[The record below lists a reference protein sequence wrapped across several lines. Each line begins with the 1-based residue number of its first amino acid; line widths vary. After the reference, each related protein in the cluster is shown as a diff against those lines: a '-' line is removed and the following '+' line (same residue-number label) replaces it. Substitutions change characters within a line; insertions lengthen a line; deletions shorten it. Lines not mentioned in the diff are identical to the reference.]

1 MEFRLLGTVS
11 IAAEAGELPLG
22 PAKRRSVLAALL
34 LRANAVV
41 PVDRLIDTVWEED
54 PPARARTVVQGHVSR
69 LRALFEQGGA
79 EDYGVELATHAQ
91 AYELRMPDQLLDTHR
106 FEELVQLAGH
116 QKHPGDA
123 VLMLREA
130 LSLWRGPAL
139 TGTVASEPLLVAAR
153 ALEETRLV
161 SVEQLAAAYGRLGE
175 HAKAAALLRAE
186 AAANPLR
193 ESLAA
198 TLILSLYRAGHQSD
212 ALDCYH
218 RTRTQLADEL
228 GVDPGPA
235 LRAAYEA
242 VLRGLPAVGQGT
254 VHTGF
259 PSAAGGTGTGGL
271 AGSVGSGGIVGSV
284 GAGGPVD
291 GPGASRGHGGG
302 AHEPGGPLAHG
313 STHDP
318 SGHAGPHG
326 AGGGSAD
333 WGAHE
338 PGGAHGGAHDP
349 SRAFAHGGAHDPNGA
364 FAHGGTHDPNG
375 AFPHGASHDPRGT
388 FSHTGSQ
395 GIGGEFIHGGAHEP
409 GGTLAGRGAHDPAG
423 MPAPGGTHP
432 AGSVPP
438 GSPPHG
444 PLPAGP
450 FSPGPVPPGSH
461 PTGAHSAGPLHAAA
475 HPTASHPAGAHPSGA
490 HPSGAHPAGAH
501 PSGHPATG
509 ALHAGADPGGGLPRG
524 AALHDVGGLP
534 AAGASAAASA
544 WPDAPWGVPA
554 AAGAAPG
561 GGLGAPAPPPL
572 PAPDLLPRT
581 PRGFLGRERELAAL
595 DAAVD
600 EARVA
605 LVTGPAGVG
614 KTAFALHWAHRRADD
629 FPDGVLYA
637 DLRGFSADEGLDA
650 ADVLREFLPALGV
663 PPRRVPESATAAAA
677 LYRSLT
683 EGRALLVVLDN
694 VRSADRARPLLPAGA
709 RSAAVV
715 TSRLRLGGLVASELA
730 RPVPLGVLG
739 RDESAALL
747 AAAVGAD
754 RIAAEPDAARR
765 LAELC
770 DGLPLALRVTAAQ
783 LAARPS
789 WRLADLAAELADEQ
803 RRLALL
809 SVDGADSAD
818 GSGVA
823 AALRLTVQGLPE
835 EAARLFRQLGVVTG
849 TDLDRPAAAALL
861 DRAPAVAAEALDRL
875 CDAHLLTEWAPGRHT
890 LHDLV
895 RLYARS
901 LDPDEDALLRLLDHY
916 TLTAMAAARAAEPD
930 DQPCCAAPSEARV
943 PRTAP
948 HFAGRDAALLWYAA
962 ERDNL
967 AAAVASAR
975 AAGHH
980 DRAWRLGIL
989 QWPYILW
996 NSHDGW
1002 VPLLEDAVDS
1012 AARIDDPDAES
1023 RARALLGWLLTQDG
1037 RLAEALVHLRLAP
1050 ALAARAG
1057 EPSSEATALVNL
1069 AVALDRTGVTPES
1082 LGHTARAV
1090 ALVRGTGDVMTEVL
1104 ALEHRARQFLA
1115 AGDPSAALA
1124 CAREGLALDGDT
1136 VNGLVGIRHSMMHTT
1151 AGAALL
1157 DLGHPAEAEAALLR
1171 ARELG
1176 VAHGY
1181 QEGVRRADAEL
1192 RRLREP
1198 ADR

>member
-79 EDYGVELATHAQ
+79 EDYGVELATHSQ

-116 QKHPGDA
+116 QRHPADA

-130 LSLWRGPAL
+130 LALWRGPAL
-139 TGTVASEPLLVAAR
+139 TGTVASESLLVAAR

-161 SVEQLAAAYGRLGE
+161 TVEQLAAAYGRLGE
-175 HAKAAALLRAE
+175 HAKAAAILRAE

-218 RTRTQLADEL
+218 RTRSQLADEL

-242 VLRGLPAVGQGT
+242 VLRGLPSAGQAVPWPGGAEPGPSGRS
-254 VHTGF
+254 VPGAAPGHGDARHL
-259 PSAAGGTGTGGL
+259 PSAPGRADT
-271 AGSVGSGGIVGSV
+271 AR
-284 GAGGPVD
+284 
-291 GPGASRGHGGG
+291 GPGAAGAPDAVGHGGSTGAAGAPGFPGPADPHGPGGTHGPGGSLVHGDVPVHGGAHAVGGPSAHGYEPAQGGAPVHSNSHEPARSPARGGPDRQGAAPRRGDAPAPAGAPGYEGGHGPACALAGGG
-302 AHEPGGPLAHG
+302 AHPGNALA
-313 STHDP
+313 P
-318 SGHAGPHG
+318 
-326 AGGGSAD
+326 
-333 WGAHE
+333 
-338 PGGAHGGAHDP
+338 
-349 SRAFAHGGAHDPNGA
+349 
-364 FAHGGTHDPNG
+364 
-375 AFPHGASHDPRGT
+375 
-388 FSHTGSQ
+388 
-395 GIGGEFIHGGAHEP
+395 
-409 GGTLAGRGAHDPAG
+409 
-423 MPAPGGTHP
+423 
-432 AGSVPP
+432 
-438 GSPPHG
+438 
-444 PLPAGP
+444 
-450 FSPGPVPPGSH
+450 SPGPG
-461 PTGAHSAGPLHAAA
+461 
-475 HPTASHPAGAHPSGA
+475 
-490 HPSGAHPAGAH
+490 
-501 PSGHPATG
+501 
-509 ALHAGADPGGGLPRG
+509 
-524 AALHDVGGLP
+524 
-534 AAGASAAASA
+534 
-544 WPDAPWGVPA
+544 
-554 AAGAAPG
+554 GAAPG
-561 GGLGAPAPPPL
+561 DALPCSSPSATSSGEAGAAAPWGAPATAA
-572 PAPDLLPRT
+572 PAFPVPDLLPRT
-581 PRGFLGRERELAAL
+581 PRGFLGRDRELDAL

-600 EARVA
+600 SARVA

-614 KTAFALHWAHRRADD
+614 KTALALHWAHRRAGD

-637 DLRGFSADEGLDA
+637 DLRGFSADDGIEA

-663 PPRRVPESATAAAA
+663 PPRGVPESATAAAA

-683 EGRALLVVLDN
+683 EDRALLVVLDN

-709 RSAAVV
+709 RSATVV
-715 TSRLRLGGLVASELA
+715 TSRLRLGGLVVSELA

-739 RDESAALL
+739 LDESAALL

-754 RIAAEPDAARR
+754 RVAAEPDAARR
-765 LAELC
+765 LAALC

-783 LAARPS
+783 LAARPG

-809 SVDGADSAD
+809 TVDGSESAD
-818 GSGVA
+818 GSGVP

-835 EAARLFRQLGVVTG
+835 EAGRLFRQLGVVPG
-849 TDLDRPAAAALL
+849 TDLDRLAAAALL
-861 DRAPAVAAEALDRL
+861 DRTPAVAAEALDRL
-875 CDAHLLTEWAPGRHT
+875 CDAHLLTEWAPGRHS

-930 DQPCCAAPSEARV
+930 DQPCCAPPPHARV
-943 PRTAP
+943 PRTTP
-948 HFAGRDAALLWYAA
+948 SFAGRDAALLWYAS

-967 AAAVASAR
+967 AAAVTAAR

-1012 AARIDDPDAES
+1012 AARVDDPDAES

-1050 ALAARAG
+1050 TLAARAG

-1082 LGHTARAV
+1082 LDHTARAV

-1104 ALEHRARQFLA
+1104 ALEHRSRQLLS

-1124 CAREGLALDGDT
+1124 CAHEGLGLDGDT
-1136 VNGLVGIRHSMMHTT
+1136 VNGLVGIRHSMLQTT
-1151 AGAALL
+1151 VGAALL
-1157 DLGHPAEAEAALLR
+1157 DLGRPADAEAALFR

-1176 VAHGY
+1176 LAHGY

>member
-11 IAAEAGELPLG
+11 IAAETGELPLG

-116 QKHPGDA
+116 QKHPADA

-161 SVEQLAAAYGRLGE
+161 SVEELAAAYGRLGE

-198 TLILSLYRAGHQSD
+198 ALILSLYRAGHQSD

-218 RTRTQLADEL
+218 RTRTQLADDL

-242 VLRGLPAVGQGT
+242 VLRGLPSVGQPVPWPGGT
-254 VHTGF
+254 EHGPAGLPGPDAALARGDDPRRPAGDPARPTLPGVWNHAPDVHAGRTAPAWPPGHGVTTTGHGPGDTAHRAAGGPSPQDAPSLAGAPDTSGWAGPLGTAAFADPAGAARAAGVANHPGPGGVPGPGGIPGSGGVPGPGGMFAHGAHVTGGAFVDGGGHASGGAGSHAGGDAPAGALAREGTQPAGSLPIGAHPTGSVTDGVLPGGGGATGVAAFSAASASGPGPGPGSAF
-259 PSAAGGTGTGGL
+259 PSADAAPPGTPWSAPAG
-271 AGSVGSGGIVGSV
+271 AV
-284 GAGGPVD
+284 A
-291 GPGASRGHGGG
+291 
-302 AHEPGGPLAHG
+302 
-313 STHDP
+313 
-318 SGHAGPHG
+318 
-326 AGGGSAD
+326 
-333 WGAHE
+333 
-338 PGGAHGGAHDP
+338 PGGA
-349 SRAFAHGGAHDPNGA
+349 
-364 FAHGGTHDPNG
+364 
-375 AFPHGASHDPRGT
+375 
-388 FSHTGSQ
+388 
-395 GIGGEFIHGGAHEP
+395 
-409 GGTLAGRGAHDPAG
+409 
-423 MPAPGGTHP
+423 
-432 AGSVPP
+432 V
-438 GSPPHG
+438 
-444 PLPAGP
+444 
-450 FSPGPVPPGSH
+450 
-461 PTGAHSAGPLHAAA
+461 
-475 HPTASHPAGAHPSGA
+475 
-490 HPSGAHPAGAH
+490 
-501 PSGHPATG
+501 AT
-509 ALHAGADPGGGLPRG
+509 
-524 AALHDVGGLP
+524 
-534 AAGASAAASA
+534 
-544 WPDAPWGVPA
+544 
-554 AAGAAPG
+554 
-561 GGLGAPAPPPL
+561 PAPPPPSL

-581 PRGFLGRERELAAL
+581 PRGFLGRTRELDAL

-600 EARVA
+600 TARVA

-614 KTAFALHWAHRRADD
+614 KTALALHWAHRRAGD

-637 DLRGFSADEGLDA
+637 DLRGFSSDDGIDA

-663 PPRRVPESATAAAA
+663 PPRQVPESATAAAA

-683 EGRALLVVLDN
+683 EDRALLVVLDN

-709 RSAAVV
+709 RSATVV
-715 TSRLRLGGLVASELA
+715 TSRLRLGGLVVSELA

-739 RDESAALL
+739 IDESTALL
-747 AAAVGAD
+747 AAAVGAE
-754 RIAAEPDAARR
+754 RVAAEPDAARR

-783 LAARPS
+783 LAARPG

-809 SVDGADSAD
+809 SVDGADCAD

-823 AALRLTVQGLPE
+823 AALRLTVQGLPQ

-849 TDLDRPAAAALL
+849 TDLDRQAAAALL

-875 CDAHLLTEWAPGRHT
+875 CDAHLLTEWAPGRHA

-930 DQPCCAAPSEARV
+930 DLPCCAAPPDARV
-943 PRTAP
+943 PRTTP

-967 AAAVASAR
+967 AAAVAAAR

-980 DRAWRLGIL
+980 DRAWRIGIL

-1002 VPLLEDAVDS
+1002 VPLLEDAIDS
-1012 AARIDDPDAES
+1012 AARVDDPDAES

-1069 AVALDRTGVTPES
+1069 AVAIDRTGVTAES

-1104 ALEHRARQFLA
+1104 AVEHRARQLLA
-1115 AGDPSAALA
+1115 AGDPAAALA
-1124 CAREGLALDGDT
+1124 CAHEGLALDGDT
-1136 VNGLVGIRHSMMHTT
+1136 VNGLVGIRHSMLHTT
-1151 AGAALL
+1151 AGTALL
-1157 DLGHPAEAEAALLR
+1157 DLGRASEAEAALAR

-1176 VAHGY
+1176 LAHGY
-1181 QEGVRRADAEL
+1181 QEGVRRADAQL
-1192 RRLREP
+1192 RRLRAP
-1198 ADR
+1198 AER

>member
-130 LSLWRGPAL
+130 LALWRGPAL
-139 TGTVASEPLLVAAR
+139 TGTVASEYLLVAAR

-161 SVEQLAAAYGRLGE
+161 TVEQLAAAYGRLGE
-175 HAKAAALLRAE
+175 HARAAAILRAE

-242 VLRGLPAVGQGT
+242 VLRGLPSSGQAVPWPGGAEP
-254 VHTGF
+254 G
-259 PSAAGGTGTGGL
+259 PSGRSAPGAAHGPDAARLPGGAPGHQDAGRGPGVPGPAGAPDVMGHRGHRGPVGAAGPQ
-271 AGSVGSGGIVGSV
+271 SSP
-284 GAGGPVD
+284 GPVD
-291 GPGASRGHGGG
+291 PLGPGGTLGQGAGHGPSGTPVHGGG
-302 AHEPGGPLAHG
+302 HGPSGTPAHG
-313 STHDP
+313 GGHAMGGTPTHGGGHSP
-318 SGHAGPHG
+318 SGTP
-326 AGGGSAD
+326 
-333 WGAHE
+333 
-338 PGGAHGGAHDP
+338 AHGGAHAMGGTP
-349 SRAFAHGGAHDPNGA
+349 THGYEPAHGVAPA
-364 FAHGGTHDPNG
+364 
-375 AFPHGASHDPRGT
+375 
-388 FSHTGSQ
+388 
-395 GIGGEFIHGGAHEP
+395 HGGAHEP
-409 GGTLAGRGAHDPAG
+409 ARSPARGGSDAQDAGLGRGDSPA
-423 MPAPGGTHP
+423 
-432 AGSVPP
+432 S
-438 GSPPHG
+438 
-444 PLPAGP
+444 
-450 FSPGPVPPGSH
+450 
-461 PTGAHSAGPLHAAA
+461 
-475 HPTASHPAGAHPSGA
+475 
-490 HPSGAHPAGAH
+490 
-501 PSGHPATG
+501 
-509 ALHAGADPGGGLPRG
+509 
-524 AALHDVGGLP
+524 VGGLP
-534 AAGASAAASA
+534 YEGGHASAGAPAWGGAQPGGALTTGPVPAGSHPGDALPSGVAATGSPFPLSSSPSAAAAEAGPPAAPWGAPATAPPPAGSAAASA
-544 WPDAPWGVPA
+544 PPA
-554 AAGAAPG
+554 FPV
-561 GGLGAPAPPPL
+561 
-572 PAPDLLPRT
+572 PDLLPRT
-581 PRGFLGRERELAAL
+581 PRGFLGRARELDAL

-600 EARVA
+600 TARVA

-614 KTAFALHWAHRRADD
+614 KTALALHWAHRRAGD

-637 DLRGFSADEGLDA
+637 DLRGFSADDGIDA

-663 PPRRVPESATAAAA
+663 PPRQVPESVTAAAA

-683 EGRALLVVLDN
+683 EDRALLVVLDN

-709 RSAAVV
+709 RSATVV
-715 TSRLRLGGLVASELA
+715 TSRLRLGGLVVSELA

-739 RDESAALL
+739 PDESAALL
-747 AAAVGAD
+747 AAAVGAE
-754 RIAAEPDAARR
+754 RVAAEPEAARR

-783 LAARPS
+783 LAARPG

-809 SVDGADSAD
+809 SVDGADGAD
-818 GSGVA
+818 GAGVP

-835 EAARLFRQLGVVTG
+835 EAGRLFRQLGVVAV
-849 TDLDRPAAAALL
+849 TDLDRQAAAALL

-875 CDAHLLTEWAPGRHT
+875 CDAHLLTEWAPGRHS

-901 LDPDEDALLRLLDHY
+901 LEPDEDALLRLLDHY

-930 DQPCCAAPSEARV
+930 DQPCCATPPQARV
-943 PRTAP
+943 PRTTP
-948 HFAGRDAALLWYAA
+948 SFAGRDAALLWYAS

-967 AAAVASAR
+967 AAAVAAAR

-1012 AARIDDPDAES
+1012 AARVGDPDAES

-1050 ALAARAG
+1050 PLAARAG

-1082 LGHTARAV
+1082 LDHTARAV

-1104 ALEHRARQFLA
+1104 ALEHRSRQLLSS
-1115 AGDPSAALA
+1115 GDPSAALA
-1124 CAREGLALDGDT
+1124 CAREGLGLDGDI
-1136 VNGLVGIRHSMMHTT
+1136 VNGLVGIRHSMLHTT
-1151 AGAALL
+1151 VGAALL
-1157 DLGHPAEAEAALLR
+1157 DLGRPADAEAALVR

-1176 VAHGY
+1176 LAHGY

-1192 RRLREP
+1192 ARLREP